1 MPYPPAGP
9 GREPAWGRDDVP
21 QPVPFEAFF
30 VPPPRRK
37 FRHRWWLHITLLALT
52 LLSTTVVGAGHYL
65 SYASDF
71 GRQPVTLQWIS
82 LVDGLYYSLSILAIL
97 GAHEMGH
104 YIACRRYNVDATL
117 PFFIPAPF
125 ITGTLGAVI
134 RIREPF
140 PTKAALFDM
149 AVAGPL
155 AGFAVLIPLFFLGL
169 YLSPVVVIPTDIPLV
184 NFGEPLLFKLGTGL
198 VYGTIPP
205 GQGINMHPIVF
216 ATWFGMLATAW
227 NLLPFGQM
235 DGGHIAH
242 ATLGRWS
249 FHLSIA
255 TVLGA
260 IAMSAYSM
268 SWWFMTAVM
277 IIMLFLFGARHAPVL
292 YGSEP
297 LPANRYGIAL
307 VALVVLIICFIP
319 VPIEELLPSK

>member
-9 GREPAWGRDDVP
+9 GPDQAWDHVP
-21 QPVPFEAFF
+21 QPVPIEAFF
-30 VPPPRRK
+30 VPAPRRK

-82 LVDGLYYSLSILAIL
+82 LMDGLYYSLSILAIL

-104 YIACRRYNVDATL
+104 YLACRRYNVDATL

-140 PTKAALFDM
+140 PTKVSLFDM

-169 YLSPVVVIPTDIPLV
+169 QLSPVVTIPTDIPLV
-184 NFGEPLLFKLGTGL
+184 NFGEPLLFKLGMGL
-198 VYGTIPP
+198 VYGTIPQ

-249 FHLSIA
+249 AHLSIA

-260 IAMSAYSM
+260 IGMSVYSM

-277 IIMLFLFGARHAPVL
+277 VVMLLLFGARHAPVL
-292 YGSEP
+292 YDSEP
-297 LPANRYGIAL
+297 LPPSRQA
-307 VALVVLIICFIP
+307 VALLALAVLILCFIP

>member
-1 MPYPPAGP
+1 LPYPPAGP
-9 GREPAWGRDDVP
+9 VRPSWGPDDVVQSP
-21 QPVPFEAFF
+21 PFEAFF
-30 VPPPRRK
+30 VPPPRPK
-37 FRHRWWLHITLLALT
+37 FRHRWWLHIVLFLLT

-71 GRQPVTLQWIS
+71 GRQPVALQWRS
-82 LVDGLYYSLSILAIL
+82 LLDGLYYSLSILAIL

-140 PTKAALFDM
+140 PTKVSLFDM

-155 AGFAVLIPLFFLGL
+155 AGFVVLIPLLFLGL
-169 YLSPVVVIPTDIPLV
+169 YLSPIVVIPTNIPLV
-184 NFGEPLLFKLGTGL
+184 NFGEPLLFKLGMSVMFGP
-198 VYGTIPP
+198 IPQ

-255 TVLGA
+255 TVIGA
-260 IAMSAYSM
+260 IAMSTYSM

-292 YGSEP
+292 YNEP
-297 LPANRYGIAL
+297 LPASRQAIAL
-307 VALVVLIICFIP
+307 LALVVLIICFIP